1 MDRKILILGAGFV
14 AAPVVEYLNRR
25 EENKLTI
32 VSNILS
38 EAEALAGDNSNNS
51 AQTADVTNKDEMSE
65 LVQNS
70 DLVISLVPYIFH
82 VPVAKLCIEHKK
94 NLVTAS
100 YVSDEMRALEQA
112 ARDADVLIL
121 NEIGL
126 DPGID
131 HLSAMKVIDEA
142 HDKGGKVLSFASW
155 CGGLP
160 APECNDNPVG
170 YKFAWAPRGMLL
182 ALLNQASYLKDNQVA
197 TIESSDL
204 LASAKPVDIG
214 TDFELEGYPNRD
226 STGYKDAYKIPEIH
240 NLIRGTLR
248 YKGFSEVFDMA
259 HRLGLLNTNEQVNS
273 ELTWRDWLEESLTK
287 NKLSLNE
294 HVKHSFNWLGVDS
307 DEQLPKEP
315 SMLDAFCNLLKQKL
329 QYKADEFDMIALQH
343 KFELA
348 FDDKR
353 EYLSSTLV
361 VKGDPQSYSAMSK
374 TVGYPVAIATQL
386 ILDGDIE
393 DKGVHIPVDRHFYE
407 PILEGLE
414 QEGIICHEK
423 TEPAM
428 NEHFF
433 AS

>member
-1 MDRKILILGAGFV
+1 MDRNILILGAGFV

-25 EENKLTI
+25 DENKLTI

-38 EAEALAGDNSNNS
+38 EAEALAGNNSNNV
-51 AQTADVTNKDEMSE
+51 AKTADVTSSAEMSE
-65 LVQNS
+65 LVKNS

-82 VPVAKLCIEHKK
+82 VPVAKLCIEFKK
-94 NLVTAS
+94 NLITAS
-100 YVSDEMRALEQA
+100 YVSDEMRSLQQA
-112 ARDADVLIL
+112 ARDAGVLIL

-182 ALLNQASYLKDNQVA
+182 ALLNQARFLKHNQVA

-214 TDFELEGYPNRD
+214 TEFELEGYPNRD
-226 STGYKDAYKIPEIH
+226 STGYKEAYKIPEIQ

-248 YKGFSEVFDMA
+248 YKGFSEVFDAA
-259 HRLGLLNTNEQVNS
+259 HRLGLLSTEAPVNS
-273 ELTWRDWLEESLTK
+273 ELTWHDWLEKSLAEKKVT
-287 NKLSLNE
+287 LNE
-294 HVKHSFNWLGVDS
+294 HIKHAFNWLGLDS
-307 DEQLPKEP
+307 NESLPEEP

-348 FDDKR
+348 FGDQR
-353 EYLSSTLV
+353 EYLTSTLV

-386 ILDGDIE
+386 ILDGDID
-393 DKGVHIPVDRHFYE
+393 DKGVHIPVERHFYE

-414 QEGIICHEK
+414 QEGIICVEK
-423 TEPAM
+423 SEPTM

-433 AS
+433 A